1 MRRRIAKERP
11 AATIWS
17 VKFAEGGLI
26 DLDFLAQYLQLRH
39 AAERPEVL
47 STSPQQ
53 AFARLADAGVLEE
66 AQTARLIE
74 ATRFLRQVPEALR
87 LTVGPAFDADPLT
100 PPLQAARTPR
110 PGLHSFAAL
119 RARPE
124 ETPPRAGSA
133 ER

>member
-1 MRRRIAKERP
+1 MRRRIAREHP

-47 STSPQQ
+47 STSTQQ

-66 AQTARLIE
+66 AQTALLIE
-74 ATRFLRQVPEALR
+74 ATRVLRHVHEDR
-87 LTVGPAFDADPLT
+87 RHNVGPAT
-100 PPLQAARTPR
+100 SHRR
-110 PGLHSFAAL
+110 GGGK
-119 RARPE
+119 E
-124 ETPPRAGSA
+124 
-133 ER
+133 